1 MRFAEEGGWRIS
13 TPVYLGSASEVE
25 KAMTCAHVFGK
36 IVHESELEDHLVQT
50 EKCDFCVAIRTRMM
64 LL

>member
-1 MRFAEEGGWRIS
+1 MRFAEEGGWRVS
-13 TPVYLGSASEVE
+13 SPAYVGSAAEVE
-25 KAMTCAHVFGK
+25 KATTCSHVFGK
-36 IVHESELEDHLVQT
+36 VIQESELEDHLVQT